1 MTTNSIN
8 FLKTALAILL
18 FSNSIL
24 LFYIFKQE
32 QNQNKQNSEL
42 KNLNAKLDLYIKND
56 SENQSKKAPCLQVVI
71 ENEKTKK
78 LEPVL
83 INYIEEIF
91 IDNIVTD
98 VTAISDPCQE
108 EEGIGCIIFYM
119 KEAEPEKGIQSFYDY
134 ISKNIKYPIRAREK
148 NIEGKV
154 MVSFVVDKNG
164 EITDVKAK
172 NDIGGGCKEEAER
185 IIRNSSKW
193 NPAKQRGK
201 SVKTRLTIPIV
212 FKLEKE

>member
-8 FLKTALAILL
+8 FLKPALAILL

-212 FKLEKE
+212 FKLEK